1 MQLLPEGHTRAR
13 LALCWPWTS
22 PLQEEK
28 GCVGFSSGYHSPT
41 LTYERAVKSKKSL
54 CDPLRSTEEKE
65 KGSLQTLESPAVSA
79 ETGEVHVP
87 GSTIG
92 RACKCCA
99 NAASF
104 SRVPLEGLASSD
116 LLDLLFTPTHS
127 SHHTCVLILPLCH

>member
-1 MQLLPEGHTRAR
+1 MQLPPEGHARAR

-28 GCVGFSSGYHSPT
+28 ACVGLGSGYHGPT
-41 LTYERAVKSKKSL
+41 LTYERAVQSRKSL

-65 KGSLQTLESPAVSA
+65 KGSLQTLGSPTVLA
-79 ETGEVHVP
+79 ETGEVHVL
-87 GSTIG
+87 GSTVG
-92 RACKCCA
+92 RHCKCCA

-104 SRVPLEGLASSD
+104 SRVSLVGLAPSD

-127 SHHTCVLILPLCH
+127 SHHTRVLILPLCH